1 MKESRQQV
9 KLPKQAH
16 KVTKSDYEKMTVARP
31 MHTLW
36 QVSLAIF
43 LCISMPSLANPG
55 GAVIYSLFPI
65 YGSLGGN
72 TEITILGAG
81 FQRTNLSGMYVAW
94 GGFIF

>member
-1 MKESRQQV
+1 MG
-9 KLPKQAH
+9 
-16 KVTKSDYEKMTVARP
+16 KSIDHSKMLMLAW
-31 MHTLW
+31 M
-36 QVSLAIF
+36 SLMIF
-43 LCISMPSLANPG
+43 LFPKSVQANPG